1 MFKINIPTTLDPDKE
16 ISASAVRNMNNRE
29 LITLVE
35 YHVDPLVRHLLQR
48 LETLE
53 DLEADALQRIRRED
67 QNHALYKS
75 CTDI

>member
-1 MFKINIPTTLDPDKE
+1 
-16 ISASAVRNMNNRE
+16 MNNRE